1 MTEEVDGVGDK
12 GSGDTAVVH
21 TEALLEVFLN
31 MTLRS
36 TKSSVV
42 GTIFLN
48 CQSIRIFGVPG
59 SVLKE
64 FYCI

>member
-1 MTEEVDGVGDK
+1 
-12 GSGDTAVVH
+12 VVR
-21 TEALLEVFLN
+21 TEACSEVFLN
-31 MTLRS
+31 MSLRS
-36 TKSSVV
+36 AKSCVV